1 MTRFHATSEGNIP
14 FTAAEE
20 LERDAEEQAYTAGA
34 DAREAE
40 EVRFKRNTLLAGTD
54 WTASADVTMTPE
66 MAAYRQALRDV
77 PAQAGFPSTI
87 AWPTS
92 P

>member
-54 WTASADVTMTPE
+54 
-66 MAAYRQALRDV
+66 YRQALRDV